1 VLDFTS
7 SPANISFQ
15 LTDPV
20 AMNTVNWILEMGGMV
35 IVITAS
41 EWRRFT
47 ADN

>member
-1 VLDFTS
+1 
-7 SPANISFQ
+7 
-15 LTDPV
+15 
-20 AMNTVNWILEMGGMV
+20 MNTVNWILEMGGMV